1 MSKKLSTAGL
11 AVFACLAF
19 GMARPAVADAIYSS
33 TVDTSLT
40 ITGYFDSGG
49 NAISK
54 PAGLIVTGD
63 AFTFGTGTNFVGNA
77 SATATSTPAVNAADP
92 FDLQVGEGVSLFTQA
107 TGIASPPPFSMAD
120 SSASSGGAVFI
131 ENTTGATVQIGFDLD
146 FNYNVAASVTN
157 PLAENAFASMDL
169 DLVDFSFANLFSR
182 FKTADGVL
190 GPGSVSETGKF
201 SFTVTVEDENIENV
215 SLSQGA
221 DGVALNQAAVPEPSS
236 LVLLGTGLVGLTGAV
251 WRRRRA

>member
-1 MSKKLSTAGL
+1 MSRKLSTAVL

-33 TVDTSLT
+33 TANTSLT
-40 ITGYFDSGG
+40 ITGYFDALG

-54 PAGLIVTGD
+54 PAGLLVTGD

-77 SATATSTPAVNAADP
+77 SATATSTPVVNAVDP
-92 FDLQVGEGVSLFTQA
+92 LDLQVGEGFSLLIQA

-120 SSASSGGAVFI
+120 SFASSLGDVFI
-131 ENTTGATVQIGFDLD
+131 QNETGATVQIGFDLD
-146 FNYNVAASVTN
+146 FNYDVQASVMD

-169 DLVDFSFANLFSR
+169 NLVDVSNTSLFSR
-182 FKTADGVL
+182 FQTADGVL
-190 GPGSVSETGKF
+190 GPPAVSESGTF
-201 SFTVTVEDENIENV
+201 SFTVNVADENSEAV
-215 SLSQGA
+215 SLSLGA
-221 DGVALNQAAVPEPSS
+221 DGVALNGAVPEPSS